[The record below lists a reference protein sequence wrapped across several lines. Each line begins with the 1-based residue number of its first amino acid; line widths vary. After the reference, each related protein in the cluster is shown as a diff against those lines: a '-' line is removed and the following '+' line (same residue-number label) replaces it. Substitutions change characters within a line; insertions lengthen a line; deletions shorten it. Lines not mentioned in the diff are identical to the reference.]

1 MTKRVL
7 VVGLAVMVVAALT
20 GALATYLTGRDSA
33 LDDAPTQDE
42 MATSIGT
49 DVMRHVQRGHV
60 PGRSA
65 EIMLVPKP
73 HHYLI
78 GGWDLETLGSDTPT
92 LDTSHPNPWS
102 YLARV
107 PIILYGDGATV
118 RELEEPVDISQLA
131 PSYARRIGFAMDGTS
146 APLPGFERP
155 DPTPPKVIV
164 TVVIDG
170 GGWNTL
176 QLHPDA
182 WPNIARLANNG
193 TTFVNATIGSAPSI
207 TGALHATFGT
217 GVYPVTHGIPG
228 NQMRGA
234 DGVNVDTWL
243 ENADPRFLK
252 APALAD
258 LWDAHNHN
266 GAVIATVSY
275 EGWHLGMIGQG
286 ANYEG
291 GDKDIAALWSTE
303 ENAWWINEDY
313 YTLPHYLAGGTD
325 IGTLQRYEMLLD
337 ERDGIKDG
345 TWFGHTPAEIK
356 ELHPDRGHVNRPATP
371 AFVRYTGDAVVEI
384 LEAEAFG
391 ADAITDFFWVE
402 MKMPDYAGHE
412 WNVVGPEQEDVLA
425 ETDAQIGRL
434 QRAVEK
440 KVGKGNY
447 LFAVSADHGQQPL
460 PDLLGG
466 WRINSDELGRDIDER
481 FGDAIVEK
489 VTPVDV
495 YLDMDAVE
503 RDGISVDEIVR
514 WLGTYTIE
522 DNIPDNAP
530 GADRVPE
537 ARLDDLVFAG
547 AFATDYLA
555 NLSDDEIESF
565 GEGDYPEGNLTS
577 TPEETGGN

>member
-7 VVGLAVMVVAALT
+7 VVGLAVLVAVALGAYLSRLDSTLT
-20 GALATYLTGRDSA
+20 G
-33 LDDAPTQDE
+33 APTQDE

-49 DVMRHVQRGHV
+49 DVMRHLHRGHV

-78 GGWDLETLGSDTPT
+78 GGWDLETLGSDSPT

-107 PIILYGDGATV
+107 PIIIYGEGAGAG
-118 RELEEPVDISQLA
+118 REVEQPVDISQLA

-146 APLPGFERP
+146 APLPGFEKP
-155 DPTPPKVIV
+155 DPTPPAVIV
-164 TVVIDG
+164 TIVIDG

-176 QLHPDA
+176 QLHPEA
-182 WPNIARLANNG
+182 WPNIARLARKG

-228 NQMRGA
+228 NQMRGP
-234 DGVNVDTWL
+234 DGANVDTWL
-243 ENADPRFLK
+243 QNADPSYLK
-252 APALAD
+252 APTLAD
-258 LWDAHNHN
+258 LWDVANRN
-266 GAVIATVSY
+266 KAVIATVSY

-303 ENAWWINEDY
+303 ENAWWINEDF
-313 YTLPHYLAGGTD
+313 YTLPDYLSGGAD
-325 IGTLQRYEMLLD
+325 LRTLQRYEMLLD

-345 TWFGHTPAEIK
+345 TWFGHAPSEIT
-356 ELHPDRGHVNRPATP
+356 EVHPERGAVNRPAAP
-371 AFVRYTGDAVVEI
+371 SFVRYTGDAVIEI
-384 LEAEAFG
+384 LDEEPFG
-391 ADAITDFFWVE
+391 ADDITDFYWIE

-412 WNVVGPEQEDVLA
+412 WNVIGPEQEDVLA

-434 QRAVEK
+434 LRGVEQ

-447 LFAVSADHGQQPL
+447 LFAISADHGQQPL
-460 PDLLGG
+460 PDLHGG
-466 WRINSDELGRDIDER
+466 WRINSDEFASDIEDR
-481 FGDAIVEK
+481 FGNIVEK

-495 YLDMDAVE
+495 YLDMDVITREGLAI
-503 RDGISVDEIVR
+503 DDIVR
-514 WLGTYTIE
+514 WISVYTIE
-522 DNIPDNAP
+522 ENIPEDQPAN
-530 GADRVPE
+530 RVPP
-537 ARLDDLVFAG
+537 ARLDDQVFAG
-547 AFATDYLA
+547 AFSTDFLA

-565 GEGDYPEGNLTS
+565 GEGDYAQGNLTS
-577 TPEETGGN
+577 TPEETAGN